1 MIRIAHRGAKRE
13 FPENTLPAFLRA
25 LERGADA
32 IELDVHRTQDGLV
45 VVHHDPVLGVYA
57 EPLGLAGAEI
67 TKLTSVEL
75 ARVEIAPGIAI
86 PSLAD
91 VLDLVGARM
100 KVYVEIKGADIA
112 ADVAAVIRGRE
123 TQCAIHSFDHAQI
136 ASLITIA
143 PGIPRGLLFAQPFD
157 DPAGQLARHEARDLW
172 PHWQLVDLPMV
183 EAVHDV
189 GCQVIT
195 WTVNDADAVLGLE
208 ALGVDALCGDDVR
221 LFDEVLGY

>member
-32 IELDVHRTQDGLV
+32 VELDVHRTKDGLV

-57 EPLGLAGAEI
+57 GPLGMAGCEI
-67 TKLTSVEL
+67 TNVTAAEL

-91 VLDLVGARM
+91 VLDLVGTRM
-100 KVYVEIKGADIA
+100 TVFVEIKGAGIA
-112 ADVAAVIRGRE
+112 ADVAAVLRGRD
-123 TQCAIHSFDHAQI
+123 TTCAIHSFDHAQI
-136 ASLITIA
+136 ASLVSIA
-143 PGIPRGLLFAQPFD
+143 PEIPRGLLFATPFE

-172 PHWQLVDLPMV
+172 PHWQLVDLRMV
-183 EAVHDV
+183 AAVHEV

-221 LFDEVLGY
+221 LFDEVLAY

>member
-1 MIRIAHRGAKRE
+1 MLRIAHRGAKRE

-32 IELDVHRTQDGLV
+32 VELDVHRTRDGLV

-57 EPLGLAGAEI
+57 EPLGLAGKEISALSSAE
-67 TKLTSVEL
+67 LTP
-75 ARVEIAPGIAI
+75 VEIAPGVAI

-91 VLDLVGARM
+91 VLDLVGSRM
-100 KVYVEIKGADIA
+100 TVFVELKGAGIA
-112 ADVAAVIRGRE
+112 ADVAAVLRGRD
-123 TQCAIHSFDHAQI
+123 TPCAIHSFDHAQV

-143 PGIPRGLLFAQPFD
+143 PEIPRGLLFATPFD
-157 DPAGQLARHEARDLW
+157 DPAGQLARYEARDLW

-183 EAVHDV
+183 AAVHEV

-221 LFDEVLGY
+221 LFDEVLGS